1 MDVTLAA
8 VSGGSRRGRGHD
20 RNEDRWAVASGNGM
34 VLAAVADGMG
44 STVGGGAAASI
55 ALRAVFDVLTC
66 PAEPARA
73 ARAAEPAGPARAAR
87 PAGTAEPAGAVGEDA
102 TTGAAAADLA
112 AGDLAA
118 KGLAAGLAAAV
129 ARAQQRVRAAAPAG
143 APEAVRA
150 GTTLTA
156 ALIAGDRLHLAHVGD
171 SSCWLY
177 RRGLLRRLTEVHTT
191 AAVLIAAGV
200 IDHGSAAAR
209 RLGNLLTRYLGMPG
223 PLEPQLC
230 TVRLHAG
237 DRLLLA
243 SDGLTGALP
252 PHALAL
258 LLAGPQATAADLAA
272 DAVAHGCTDDVTAV
286 LAAVAADYAV
296 SAETA
301 GAAEQSAAPAQ
312 AAEVRPSRATG
323 GLPAA
328 SQSGG
333 GSWRRGGDGR

>member
-66 PAEPARA
+66 P
-73 ARAAEPAGPARAAR
+73 
-87 PAGTAEPAGAVGEDA
+87 AEPAGAVGEDA

-191 AAVLIAAGV
+191 AAVLVAAGV

-258 LLAGPQATAADLAA
+258 LLARPQATAADLAA

-296 SAETA
+296 SAEAA
-301 GAAEQSAAPAQ
+301 GAAEQSAAPAEV
-312 AAEVRPSRATG
+312 AEVRPSRATG

-328 SQSGG
+328 SLSGG

>member
-1 MDVTLAA
+1 VDVTLAA
-8 VSGGSRRGRGHD
+8 VSGGSRRGPRHVHND
-20 RNEDRWAVASGNGM
+20 DRWAVASGNGM

-55 ALRAVFDVLTC
+55 ALRAVLDVLTC
-66 PAEPARA
+66 PAE
-73 ARAAEPAGPARAAR
+73 AAELAQPTEPTEPAESTESTEPTD
-87 PAGTAEPAGAVGEDA
+87 PAEPAGAAAEDVTA
-102 TTGAAAADLA
+102 GAVAAEPAA
-112 AGDLAA
+112 AGD
-118 KGLAAGLAAAV
+118 LAAGLAAAV

-143 APEAVRA
+143 VPEAIRA

-156 ALIAGDRLHLAHVGD
+156 ALVAGDRLHLAHVGD

-177 RRGLLRRLTEVHTT
+177 RRGLLRRLTEVHTS

-200 IDHGSAAAR
+200 LDRDSAAAR

-223 PLEPQLC
+223 PVQPQLC

-243 SDGLTGALP
+243 SDGLTGALS

-258 LLAGPQATAADLAA
+258 LLARPQATAADLAA
-272 DAVAHGCTDDVTAV
+272 DAVAQGCTDDVTAV
-286 LAAVAADYAV
+286 LAAVAADYAASTEV
-296 SAETA
+296 T
-301 GAAEQSAAPAQ
+301 GAAEPSAAPVEVT
-312 AAEVRPSRATG
+312 EVRPSRATG

-328 SQSGG
+328 S
-333 GSWRRGGDGR
+333 